1 VCCSVLQCVA
11 VCCSVLQCV
20 AVCCSVLQCVAVTWL
35 IHMCDMTD
43 SCLTHTRHSCVWHDS
58 FICVTWII
66 HTCDMAH
73 SYVRLAHVRS
83 DFPALTN
90 SAHMWEQA
98 SFTGFFWHNTSLS
111 WVSFGIIRLF
121 YGSLLAYIGLFMSI
135 TRHSSAL
142 SHSEVVCVWE
152 CRSLL
157 WVSFDIYTSL
167 LTYFCHFIPI

>member
-1 VCCSVLQCVA
+1 MPHSYVWHDSFICS
-11 VCCSVLQCV
+11 
-20 AVCCSVLQCVAVTWL
+20 TWL
-35 IHMCDMTD
+35 IHMCDMT
-43 SCLTHTRHSCVWHDS
+43 HSCVSYEAFICETWLIYVCDMNHAYVWHDS
-58 FICVTWII
+58 FICVTWLI
-66 HTCDMAH
+66 HTCDTAH
-73 SYVRLAHVRS
+73 SYVRLAPVRS
-83 DFPALTN
+83 DSPALTN

-98 SFTGFFWHNTSLS
+98 SFMGLFGHNTSLL
-111 WVSFGIIRLF
+111 WVSFGTIRLF